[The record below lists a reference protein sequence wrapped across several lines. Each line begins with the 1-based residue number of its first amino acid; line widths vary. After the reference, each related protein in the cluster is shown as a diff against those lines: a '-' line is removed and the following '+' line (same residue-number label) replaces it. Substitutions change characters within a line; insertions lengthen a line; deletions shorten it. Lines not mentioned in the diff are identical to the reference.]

1 MLTVAFLLSPSWLL
15 QALWYAK
22 LDPCRQGISI
32 RLTAKEDCRSPVWRP
47 EAVEVNEVGGAL
59 GRAQELEDHGHH
71 SHNHRQQR
79 QRLALHM
86 QELYLSPG
94 PEADT

>member
-1 MLTVAFLLSPSWLL
+1 MC
-15 QALWYAK
+15 AK

-32 RLTAKEDCRSPVWRP
+32 RLTAKEDCITSPVWRP

-59 GRAQELEDHGHH
+59 GGAQELEDHGHH
-71 SHNHRQQR
+71 SHNGCEQR
-79 QRLALHM
+79 QCLALHM

-94 PEADT
+94 PEADTQHMPGLWIPGPGSE